1 MQHMQNDMSATQAA
15 DDNPPAFGFGR
26 TLALGFDAAVARV
39 TAALKVEGFGVL
51 TSIDVQATM
60 KSKLDVEVAPYTIL
74 GACNPTLAHR
84 ALTIDPDVGLLLP
97 CNVVVR
103 ALPAQADQPQTRVD
117 VADPESMLAI
127 AGSDEVAEVAQ
138 DARAR
143 LKRVVAALA

>member
-1 MQHMQNDMSATQAA
+1 
-15 DDNPPAFGFGR
+15 
-26 TLALGFDAAVARV
+26 
-39 TAALKVEGFGVL
+39 
-51 TSIDVQATM
+51 M

-103 ALPAQADQPQTRVD
+103 VLPAQADQPQTRVD